1 MLEVKGNYGDAK
13 IFTDLVEET
22 ALNQVTELLNQ
33 EFTKDSKIRMM
44 PDIRSGTGRCR
55 YY

>member
-22 ALNQVTELLNQ
+22 ALNQVTKLLYQ
-33 EFTKDSKIRMM
+33 EFTKDSKIQMI
-44 PDIRSGTGRCR
+44 PDIYSGTGCCR